1 MLIQAL
7 QGLLDG
13 NGPDFVQ
20 GGDGSSSEQPSFLPF
35 FFFVNCGRKALSN
48 FLR

>member
-35 FFFVNCGRKALSN
+35 FFFFCELWEKGTFQFA
-48 FLR
+48 